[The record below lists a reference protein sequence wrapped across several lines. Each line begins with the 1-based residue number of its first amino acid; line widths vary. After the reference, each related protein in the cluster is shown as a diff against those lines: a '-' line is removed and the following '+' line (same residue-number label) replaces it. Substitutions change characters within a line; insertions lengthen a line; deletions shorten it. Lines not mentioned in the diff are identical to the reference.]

1 MYSNVEMPRLQ
12 ARTVEPIEY
21 SKDIVLSDPLL
32 SLVTVGLLSIGC
44 QYFAYKIRLPA
55 ILPLLIVGIV
65 IGPVFGVLNAD
76 DLFGD
81 LLFPVVSLSV
91 AIILFEGSLTLRFND
106 IAGHGNMVRNL
117 CSIGVLVTWL
127 VAATAAH
134 YSLDLT
140 WQLSFLFGALVTV
153 TGPTVIVPMLRTVRP
168 KTNLAN
174 ILRWEGIIIDP
185 IGALLAVLVFE
196 FIVASQ
202 ETAITHTLIAFGK
215 TIGIGSVLGLASG
228 YLLGIS
234 IRKELIPHY
243 LLNTAVLTIIL
254 GVFAASNYVAHES
267 GLLAVTITGMVLANM
282 KDVDVEDILEF
293 KETLSVL
300 LISGLFIL
308 LATRLNLQSV
318 IDVGWGSIIV
328 LAAIMFVA
336 RPLAVLAS
344 SVGTG
349 LKLNELA
356 LLSWIAPRG
365 IVAAAVSALFSLKL
379 EDIGYEGA
387 GIVVPIVFMVI
398 IATVVVQSLTSRT
411 VASLLGVRA
420 PAPTGYL
427 LFGSSKFNRLLAC
440 EMINQKLDVT
450 IADTNWDAISE
461 ARMAHIPVYFGNPMS
476 DHAARHLDIATFGT
490 VLIMSPYKQL
500 NPLIAYHFEYTLG
513 KDKVW
518 SLTNNEQSARP
529 SHQVSEQYAKKLT
542 LFDEGVTYGYLAS
555 AIARGATVKTT
566 RLTEEFTYKQYDQ
579 QYGLRATP
587 LIAINS
593 EGKSFTFVNGNSL
606 EPKANWRVIS
616 LIEPEHAL
624 AENEALG

>member
-1 MYSNVEMPRLQ
+1 M
-12 ARTVEPIEY
+12 
-21 SKDIVLSDPLL
+21 SDPLM
-32 SLVTVGLLSIGC
+32 SLVAVGLLSIGC
-44 QYFAYKIRLPA
+44 QYFAYKVRLPA
-55 ILPLLIVGIV
+55 ILPLLIVGILV
-65 IGPVFGVLNAD
+65 GPVWGVLDAD
-76 DLFGD
+76 ALFGN

-91 AIILFEGSLTLRFND
+91 AIILFEGSLTLKFRD

-117 CSIGVLVTWL
+117 CSIGVVVTWGI
-127 VAATAAH
+127 AAVAAH
-134 YSLDLT
+134 YSLNIS
-140 WQLSFLFGALVTV
+140 WQLAFLFGAIVTV

-174 ILRWEGIIIDP
+174 ILRWEGIVIDP

-202 ETAITHTLIAFGK
+202 GNAISHTFIMFGK
-215 TIGIGSVLGLASG
+215 TIGIGVVLGLGSG
-228 YLLGIS
+228 YLLGLS
-234 IRKELIPHY
+234 IRKDWIPHY

-282 KDVDVEDILEF
+282 KNVDVEDILEF

-318 IDVGWGSIIV
+318 IDVGWGAIII
-328 LAAIMFVA
+328 LIAIMFVA
-336 RPLAVLAS
+336 RPLAVIAS
-344 SVGTG
+344 SIGTG
-349 LKLNELA
+349 LKWNELA

-379 EDIGYEGA
+379 EEIGYEGA
-387 GIVVPIVFMVI
+387 GIIVPMVFLVI
-398 IATVVVQSLTSRT
+398 IATVVVQSLTSRS
-411 VASLLGVRA
+411 VASLLKVRA

-427 LFGSSKFNRLLAC
+427 IFGGSKFNRLLAC
-440 EMINQKLDVT
+440 EMLNQDIAVT
-450 IADTNWDAISE
+450 IADTNWDAIRE
-461 ARMAHIPVYFGNPMS
+461 ARMMDIPVYFGNPMS

-490 VLIMSPYKQL
+490 VLVMSPYKQL
-500 NPLIAYHFEYTLG
+500 NPLISYHFEYTQG

-518 SLTNNEQSARP
+518 SLTSNEQATRP

-555 AIARGATVKTT
+555 AVSKGASVKTT
-566 RLTEEFTYKQYDQ
+566 RLTDEFSFEDYNDKYND
-579 QYGLRATP
+579 RATP
-587 LIAINS
+587 LLAINK
-593 EGKSFTFVNGNSL
+593 EGKSYTFINGNSI
-606 EPKANWRVIS
+606 EPKSGWRIIS
-616 LIEPEHAL
+616 LVLPE
-624 AENEALG
+624 EDK

>member
-1 MYSNVEMPRLQ
+1 
-12 ARTVEPIEY
+12 
-21 SKDIVLSDPLL
+21 LSDPLYA
-32 SLVTVGLLSIGC
+32 LVAVGLLSIGC
-44 QYFAYKIRLPA
+44 QYLAYKVRLPA

-65 IGPVFGVLNAD
+65 VGPVFGVLDAD
-76 DLFGD
+76 ALFGD

-91 AIILFEGSLTLRFND
+91 AIILFEGSLTLKFRD

-117 CSIGVLVTWL
+117 CSIGVVVTW
-127 VAATAAH
+127 VIAAVAAH
-134 YSLDLT
+134 YSLGLS
-140 WQLSFLFGALVTV
+140 WQLSFLFGAIVTV

-174 ILRWEGIIIDP
+174 ILRWEGIVIDP

-202 ETAITHTLIAFGK
+202 GEAITHTLVAFGK
-215 TIGIGSVLGLASG
+215 TIGIGCVLGLGSG
-228 YLLGIS
+228 YILGLS
-234 IRKELIPHY
+234 IRKNWIPHY

-282 KDVDVEDILEF
+282 KNVDVEDIVEF

-308 LATRLNLQSV
+308 LATRLSLQS
-318 IDVGWGSIIV
+318 ILDVGWGSLIV
-328 LAAIMFVA
+328 LIAIMFIA
-336 RPLAVLAS
+336 RPLSVAVS
-344 SVGTG
+344 SIGTG
-349 LKLNELA
+349 LKLNEIA

-379 EDIGYEGA
+379 EEIGYEGA
-387 GIVVPIVFMVI
+387 SVIVPMVFLVI
-398 IATVVVQSLTSRT
+398 IATVVVQSLTST
-411 VASLLGVRA
+411 SVAKLLKVRA

-427 LFGSSKFNRLLAC
+427 IFGGSKFNRMLAT
-440 EMINQKLDVT
+440 EMLNQDITVT
-450 IADTNWDAISE
+450 VADTNWDAIRE
-461 ARMAHIPVYFGNPMS
+461 ARMADIPVYFGNPMS
-476 DHAARHLDIATFGT
+476 DHAARHLDIATFGS

-500 NPLIAYHFEYTLG
+500 NPLVAYHFEYTLG

-518 SLTNNEQSARP
+518 ALTNNEQSTRP

-555 AIARGATVKTT
+555 SVARNASVKTT
-566 RLTEEFTYKQYDQ
+566 RLSDEFSFSQYNEKYAD
-579 QYGLRATP
+579 RAIP
-587 LIAINS
+587 LIAIDAD
-593 EGKSFTFVNGNSL
+593 GKSYTFISGNSI
-606 EPKANWRVIS
+606 EPKAGWRILS
-616 LIEPEHAL
+616 LILPEDAPI
-624 AENEALG
+624 

>member
-1 MYSNVEMPRLQ
+1 V
-12 ARTVEPIEY
+12 
-21 SKDIVLSDPLL
+21 
-32 SLVTVGLLSIGC
+32 
-44 QYFAYKIRLPA
+44 RLPA
-55 ILPLLIVGIV
+55 ILPLLIVGILV
-65 IGPVFGVLNAD
+65 GPVWGVLDAD
-76 DLFGD
+76 ALFGN

-91 AIILFEGSLTLRFND
+91 AIILFEGSLTLKFRD

-117 CSIGVLVTWL
+117 CSIGVVVTWGI
-127 VAATAAH
+127 AAVAAH
-134 YSLDLT
+134 YSLNIS
-140 WQLSFLFGALVTV
+140 WQLAFLFGAIVTV

-174 ILRWEGIIIDP
+174 ILRWEGIVIDP

-202 ETAITHTLIAFGK
+202 GNAISHTFIMFGK
-215 TIGIGSVLGLASG
+215 TIGIGVVLGLGSG
-228 YLLGIS
+228 YLLGLS
-234 IRKELIPHY
+234 IRKDWIPHY

-282 KDVDVEDILEF
+282 KNVDVEDILEF

-318 IDVGWGSIIV
+318 IDVGWGAIII
-328 LAAIMFVA
+328 LIAIMFVA
-336 RPLAVLAS
+336 RPLAVIAS
-344 SVGTG
+344 SIGTG
-349 LKLNELA
+349 LKWNELA

-379 EDIGYEGA
+379 EEIGYEGA
-387 GIVVPIVFMVI
+387 GIIVPMVFLVI
-398 IATVVVQSLTSRT
+398 IATVVVQSLTSRS
-411 VASLLGVRA
+411 VASLLKVRA

-427 LFGSSKFNRLLAC
+427 IFGGSKFNRLLAC
-440 EMINQKLDVT
+440 EMLNQDIAVT
-450 IADTNWDAISE
+450 IADTNWDAIRE
-461 ARMAHIPVYFGNPMS
+461 ARMMDIPVYFGNPMS

-500 NPLIAYHFEYTLG
+500 NPLISYHFEYTQG

-518 SLTNNEQSARP
+518 SLTSNEQATRP

-555 AIARGATVKTT
+555 AVSKGASVKTT
-566 RLTEEFTYKQYDQ
+566 RLTDEFSFEDYNDKYND
-579 QYGLRATP
+579 RATP
-587 LIAINS
+587 LLAINK
-593 EGKSFTFVNGNSL
+593 EGKSYTFINGNSI
-606 EPKANWRVIS
+606 EPKSGWRIIS
-616 LIEPEHAL
+616 LVLPE
-624 AENEALG
+624 EDK

>member
-1 MYSNVEMPRLQ
+1 MY
-12 ARTVEPIEY
+12 
-21 SKDIVLSDPLL
+21 DPLM
-32 SLVTVGLLSIGC
+32 SLVAVGLLSIGC
-44 QYFAYKIRLPA
+44 QYLAYRVRLPA
-55 ILPLLIVGIV
+55 ILPLLIVGILV
-65 IGPVFGVLNAD
+65 GPVWGILDAD
-76 DLFGD
+76 ALFGN

-91 AIILFEGSLTLRFND
+91 AIILFEGSLTLKFRD

-117 CSIGVLVTWL
+117 CSIGVIVTWGI
-127 VAATAAH
+127 AAVAAH
-134 YSLDLT
+134 YSLNIS
-140 WQLSFLFGALVTV
+140 WQLAFLFGAIVTV

-174 ILRWEGIIIDP
+174 ILRWEGIVIDP

-202 ETAITHTLIAFGK
+202 GNAISHTFIMFGK
-215 TIGIGSVLGLASG
+215 TIGIGVVLGLGSG
-228 YLLGIS
+228 YLLGLS
-234 IRKELIPHY
+234 IRKDWIPHY

-282 KDVDVEDILEF
+282 KNVDVEDILEF

-318 IDVGWGSIIV
+318 IDVGWGAIIILV
-328 LAAIMFVA
+328 AIMFVA
-336 RPLAVLAS
+336 RPLSVIAS
-344 SVGTG
+344 SIGTG
-349 LKLNELA
+349 LKWNELA

-379 EDIGYEGA
+379 EEIGYEGA
-387 GIVVPIVFMVI
+387 GIIVPMVFLVI
-398 IATVVVQSLTSRT
+398 IATVVVQSLTSRS
-411 VASLLGVRA
+411 VASLLKVRA

-427 LFGSSKFNRLLAC
+427 IFGGSKFNRLLAC
-440 EMINQKLDVT
+440 EMLNQDIAVT
-450 IADTNWDAISE
+450 IADTNWDAIRE
-461 ARMAHIPVYFGNPMS
+461 ARMMDIPVYFGNPMS

-490 VLIMSPYKQL
+490 VLVMSPYKQL
-500 NPLIAYHFEYTLG
+500 NPLISYHFEYTQG

-518 SLTNNEQSARP
+518 SLTSNEQATRP

-555 AIARGATVKTT
+555 AVNRGASVKTT
-566 RLTEEFTYKQYDQ
+566 RLTDEFSFEDYNNKYKD
-579 QYGLRATP
+579 RATP
-587 LIAINS
+587 LLAINK
-593 EGKSFTFVNGNSL
+593 EGKSYTFINGNSI
-606 EPKANWRVIS
+606 EPKSGWRIIS
-616 LIEPEHAL
+616 LVLPE
-624 AENEALG
+624 EDK

>member
-1 MYSNVEMPRLQ
+1 M
-12 ARTVEPIEY
+12 
-21 SKDIVLSDPLL
+21 SDPLM
-32 SLVTVGLLSIGC
+32 SLVAVGLLSIGC
-44 QYFAYKIRLPA
+44 QYFAYKVRLPA
-55 ILPLLIVGIV
+55 ILPLLIVGILV
-65 IGPVFGVLNAD
+65 GPVSGVLDAD
-76 DLFGD
+76 ALFGD

-91 AIILFEGSLTLRFND
+91 AIILFEGSLTLKFRD

-117 CSIGVLVTWL
+117 CSIGVLVTWGI
-127 VAATAAH
+127 AAVAAH
-134 YSLDLT
+134 YSLNIS
-140 WQLSFLFGALVTV
+140 WQLAFLFGAIVTV

-174 ILRWEGIIIDP
+174 ILRWEGIVIDP

-202 ETAITHTLIAFGK
+202 GNAISHTLIMFGK
-215 TIGIGSVLGLASG
+215 TIGIGTVLGLSSG
-228 YLLGIS
+228 YLLGLS
-234 IRKELIPHY
+234 IRKDWIPHY

-282 KDVDVEDILEF
+282 KNVDVEDILEF

-318 IDVGWGSIIV
+318 IDVGWGALVILV
-328 LAAIMFVA
+328 AIMFVA
-336 RPLAVLAS
+336 RPLAVIAS
-344 SVGTG
+344 SIGTG
-349 LKLNELA
+349 LKWNELA

-379 EDIGYEGA
+379 EEIGYEGA
-387 GIVVPIVFMVI
+387 GIIVPMVFLVI
-398 IATVVVQSLTSRT
+398 IATVVVQSLTSRS
-411 VASLLGVRA
+411 VASLLKVRA

-427 LFGSSKFNRLLAC
+427 IFGGSKFNRLMAC
-440 EMINQKLDVT
+440 EMLNQDIAVT
-450 IADTNWDAISE
+450 IADTNWDAIRE
-461 ARMAHIPVYFGNPMS
+461 ARMMDIPVYFGNPMS

-490 VLIMSPYKQL
+490 VLVMSPYKQL
-500 NPLIAYHFEYTLG
+500 NPLISYHFEYTQG

-518 SLTNNEQSARP
+518 ALTSNEQATRP

-555 AIARGATVKTT
+555 AVNRGASVKTT
-566 RLTEEFTYKQYDQ
+566 RLTDEFSFEDYKTKYNE
-579 QYGLRATP
+579 RATP
-587 LIAINS
+587 LLAINK
-593 EGKSFTFVNGNSL
+593 EGKTYTFINGNSI
-606 EPKANWRVIS
+606 EPMSGWRIIS
-616 LIEPEHAL
+616 LVLPEE
-624 AENEALG
+624 AE

>member
-1 MYSNVEMPRLQ
+1 MV
-12 ARTVEPIEY
+12 
-21 SKDIVLSDPLL
+21 
-32 SLVTVGLLSIGC
+32 
-44 QYFAYKIRLPA
+44 
-55 ILPLLIVGIV
+55 
-65 IGPVFGVLNAD
+65 GPVFGVLNAD
-76 DLFGD
+76 ALFGD

-91 AIILFEGSLTLRFND
+91 AIILFEGSLTLKFND
-106 IAGHGNMVRNL
+106 IASHGNMVRNL
-117 CSIGVLVTWL
+117 CSVGVLVTWV

-134 YSLDLT
+134 YSLELS
-140 WQLSFLFGALVTV
+140 WQLSFLFGAIVTV

-168 KTNLAN
+168 QTNLAN
-174 ILRWEGIIIDP
+174 ILRWEGIVIDP

-202 ETAITHTLIAFGK
+202 ESAITHTLIAFGK
-215 TIGIGSVLGLASG
+215 TIGIGSFLGLAAG

-318 IDVGWGSIIV
+318 VDVGWGSVIV
-328 LAAIMFVA
+328 LAAIMFIA
-336 RPLAVLAS
+336 RPLSVLAS

-379 EDIGYEGA
+379 EEIGYEGA
-387 GIVVPIVFMVI
+387 GIIVPIVFMVI

-440 EMINQKLDVT
+440 EMLNQKLDVT
-450 IADTNWDAISE
+450 IADTNWDAIRE
-461 ARMAHIPVYFGNPMS
+461 ARMSDIPVYFGNPMS

-518 SLTNNEQSARP
+518 ALTNNEQSARP

-566 RLTEEFTYKQYDQ
+566 RLSDEFTYEQYTKQY
-579 QYGLRATP
+579 GVRATP
-587 LIAINS
+587 LIAISN
-593 EGKSFTFVNGNSL
+593 EGKSYTFINGNSI

-616 LIEPEHAL
+616 LIEPEL
-624 AENEALG
+624 SEENN

>member
-1 MYSNVEMPRLQ
+1 M
-12 ARTVEPIEY
+12 
-21 SKDIVLSDPLL
+21 SDPLM
-32 SLVTVGLLSIGC
+32 SLVAVGLLSIGC
-44 QYFAYKIRLPA
+44 QYFAYKVRLPA
-55 ILPLLIVGIV
+55 ILPLLIVGILV
-65 IGPVFGVLNAD
+65 GPVWGVLDAD
-76 DLFGD
+76 ALFGN

-91 AIILFEGSLTLRFND
+91 AIILFEGSLTLKFRD

-117 CSIGVLVTWL
+117 CSIGVVVTWGI
-127 VAATAAH
+127 AAVAAH
-134 YSLDLT
+134 YSLNIS
-140 WQLSFLFGALVTV
+140 WQLAFLFGAIVTV

-174 ILRWEGIIIDP
+174 ILRWEGIVIDP

-202 ETAITHTLIAFGK
+202 GNAISHTFIMFGK
-215 TIGIGSVLGLASG
+215 TIGIGVVLGLGSG
-228 YLLGIS
+228 YLLGLS
-234 IRKELIPHY
+234 IRKDWIPHY

-282 KDVDVEDILEF
+282 KNVDVEDILEF

-318 IDVGWGSIIV
+318 IDVGWGAIII
-328 LAAIMFVA
+328 LIAIMFVA
-336 RPLAVLAS
+336 RPLAVIAS
-344 SVGTG
+344 SIGTG
-349 LKLNELA
+349 LKWNELA

-379 EDIGYEGA
+379 EEIGYEGA
-387 GIVVPIVFMVI
+387 GIIVPMVFLVI
-398 IATVVVQSLTSRT
+398 IATVVVQSLTSRS
-411 VASLLGVRA
+411 VASLLKVRA

-427 LFGSSKFNRLLAC
+427 IFGGSKFNRLLAC
-440 EMINQKLDVT
+440 EMLNQDIAVT
-450 IADTNWDAISE
+450 IADTNWDAIRE
-461 ARMAHIPVYFGNPMS
+461 ARMMDIPVYFGNPMS

-500 NPLIAYHFEYTLG
+500 NPLISYHFEYTQG

-518 SLTNNEQSARP
+518 SLTSNEQATRP

-555 AIARGATVKTT
+555 AVSKGASVKTT
-566 RLTEEFTYKQYDQ
+566 RLTDEFSFEDYNDKYND
-579 QYGLRATP
+579 RATP
-587 LIAINS
+587 LLAINK
-593 EGKSFTFVNGNSL
+593 EGKSYTFINGNSI
-606 EPKANWRVIS
+606 EPKSGWRIIS
-616 LIEPEHAL
+616 LILPE
-624 AENEALG
+624 EDK

>member
-1 MYSNVEMPRLQ
+1 
-12 ARTVEPIEY
+12 
-21 SKDIVLSDPLL
+21 LSDPLL

-44 QYFAYKIRLPA
+44 QYLAYKIRLPA

-65 IGPVFGVLNAD
+65 VGPVFGVLNAD
-76 DLFGD
+76 ALFGD

-91 AIILFEGSLTLRFND
+91 AIILFEGSLTLKFND

-117 CSIGVLVTWL
+117 CSVGVLVTWV

-134 YSLDLT
+134 YSLELS
-140 WQLSFLFGALVTV
+140 WQLSFLFGAIVTV

-168 KTNLAN
+168 QTKLAN
-174 ILRWEGIIIDP
+174 ILRWEGIVIDP

-202 ETAITHTLIAFGK
+202 ESAITHTLIAFGK
-215 TIGIGSVLGLASG
+215 TIGIGSFLGLAAG

-318 IDVGWGSIIV
+318 VDVGWGSVIV
-328 LAAIMFVA
+328 LAAIMFIA
-336 RPLAVLAS
+336 RPLSVLAS

-379 EDIGYEGA
+379 EEIGYEGA
-387 GIVVPIVFMVI
+387 GIIVPIVFMVI

-440 EMINQKLDVT
+440 EMLNQKLDVT
-450 IADTNWDAISE
+450 IADTNWDAIRE
-461 ARMAHIPVYFGNPMS
+461 ARMSDIPVYFGNPMS

-518 SLTNNEQSARP
+518 ALTNNEQSARP

-566 RLTEEFTYKQYDQ
+566 RLSDEFTYEQYTKQY
-579 QYGLRATP
+579 GVRATP
-587 LIAINS
+587 LIAISN
-593 EGKSFTFVNGNSL
+593 EGKSYTFINGNSI

-616 LIEPEHAL
+616 LIEPERG
-624 AENEALG
+624 EEDNKEA

>member
-1 MYSNVEMPRLQ
+1 M
-12 ARTVEPIEY
+12 
-21 SKDIVLSDPLL
+21 SDPLM
-32 SLVTVGLLSIGC
+32 SLVAVGLLSIGC
-44 QYFAYKIRLPA
+44 QYLAYRVRLPA
-55 ILPLLIVGIV
+55 ILPLLIVGILV
-65 IGPVFGVLNAD
+65 GPVWGILDAD
-76 DLFGD
+76 ALFGN

-91 AIILFEGSLTLRFND
+91 AIILFEGSLTLKFRD

-117 CSIGVLVTWL
+117 CSIGVIVTWGI
-127 VAATAAH
+127 AAVAAH
-134 YSLDLT
+134 YSLNIS
-140 WQLSFLFGALVTV
+140 WQLAFLFGAIVTV

-174 ILRWEGIIIDP
+174 ILRWEGIVIDP

-202 ETAITHTLIAFGK
+202 GNAISHTFIMFGK
-215 TIGIGSVLGLASG
+215 TIGIGVVLGLGSG
-228 YLLGIS
+228 YLLGLS
-234 IRKELIPHY
+234 IRKDWIPHY

-282 KDVDVEDILEF
+282 KNVDVEDILEF

-318 IDVGWGSIIV
+318 IDVGWGAIIILV
-328 LAAIMFVA
+328 AIMFVA
-336 RPLAVLAS
+336 RPLSVIAS
-344 SVGTG
+344 SIGTG
-349 LKLNELA
+349 LKWNELA

-379 EDIGYEGA
+379 EEIGYEGA
-387 GIVVPIVFMVI
+387 GIIVPMVFLVI
-398 IATVVVQSLTSRT
+398 IATVVVQSLTSRS
-411 VASLLGVRA
+411 VASLLKVRA

-427 LFGSSKFNRLLAC
+427 IFGGSKFNRLLAC
-440 EMINQKLDVT
+440 EMLNQDIAVT
-450 IADTNWDAISE
+450 IADTNWDAIRE
-461 ARMAHIPVYFGNPMS
+461 ARMMDIPVYFGNPMS

-490 VLIMSPYKQL
+490 VLVMSPYKQL
-500 NPLIAYHFEYTLG
+500 NPLISYHFEYTQG

-518 SLTNNEQSARP
+518 SLTSNEQATRP

-555 AIARGATVKTT
+555 AVNRGASVKTT
-566 RLTEEFTYKQYDQ
+566 RLTDEFSFEDYNNKYKD
-579 QYGLRATP
+579 RATP
-587 LIAINS
+587 LLAINK
-593 EGKSFTFVNGNSL
+593 EGKSYTFINGNSI
-606 EPKANWRVIS
+606 EPKSGWRIIS
-616 LIEPEHAL
+616 LVLPE
-624 AENEALG
+624 EDDQK

>member
-1 MYSNVEMPRLQ
+1 M
-12 ARTVEPIEY
+12 
-21 SKDIVLSDPLL
+21 SDPLL

-44 QYFAYKIRLPA
+44 QYLAYKIRLPA

-65 IGPVFGVLNAD
+65 VGPVFGVLNAD
-76 DLFGD
+76 ALFGD

-91 AIILFEGSLTLRFND
+91 AIILFEGSLTLKFND

-117 CSIGVLVTWL
+117 CSVGVLVTWV

-134 YSLDLT
+134 YSLELS
-140 WQLSFLFGALVTV
+140 WQLSFLFGAIVTV

-168 KTNLAN
+168 QTKLAN
-174 ILRWEGIIIDP
+174 ILRWEGIVIDP

-202 ETAITHTLIAFGK
+202 ESAITHTLIAFGK
-215 TIGIGSVLGLASG
+215 TIGIGSFLGLAAG

-318 IDVGWGSIIV
+318 VDVGWGSVIV
-328 LAAIMFVA
+328 LAAIMFIA
-336 RPLAVLAS
+336 RPLSVLAS

-379 EDIGYEGA
+379 EEIGYEGA
-387 GIVVPIVFMVI
+387 GIIVPIVFMVI

-440 EMINQKLDVT
+440 EMLNQKLDVT
-450 IADTNWDAISE
+450 IADTNWDAIRE
-461 ARMAHIPVYFGNPMS
+461 ARMSDIPVYFGNPMS

-518 SLTNNEQSARP
+518 ALTNNEQSARP

-566 RLTEEFTYKQYDQ
+566 RLSDEFTYEQYTKQY
-579 QYGLRATP
+579 GVRATP
-587 LIAINS
+587 LIAISN
-593 EGKSFTFVNGNSL
+593 EGKSYTFINGNSI

-616 LIEPEHAL
+616 LIEPERG
-624 AENEALG
+624 EEDNKEA

>member
-1 MYSNVEMPRLQ
+1 M
-12 ARTVEPIEY
+12 
-21 SKDIVLSDPLL
+21 SDPLL
-32 SLVTVGLLSIGC
+32 SLVSVGLLSIGC
-44 QYFAYKIRLPA
+44 QYLAYRIRLPA
-55 ILPLLIVGIV
+55 ILPLLIAGILV
-65 IGPVFGVLNAD
+65 GPVFGVLDAD
-76 DLFGD
+76 ALFGD

-91 AIILFEGSLTLRFND
+91 AIILFEGSLTLKFKD

-117 CSIGVLVTWL
+117 CTVGVLITGAIS
-127 VAATAAH
+127 AAVAH

-140 WQLSFLFGALVTV
+140 WQLSFLFGAIVTV

-168 KTNLAN
+168 HTNLAN

-202 ETAITHTLIAFGK
+202 ENAISQTFIAFGK

-228 YLLGIS
+228 YFLGLCV
-234 IRKELIPHY
+234 RKDWIPHY

-267 GLLAVTITGMVLANM
+267 GLLAVTITGMVMANM
-282 KDVDVEDILEF
+282 KNVDVEDILEF

-308 LATRLNLQSV
+308 LATRLNLNSV
-318 IDVGWGSIIV
+318 AEVGWGSVIV
-328 LAAIMFVA
+328 LATIMFVA
-336 RPLAVLAS
+336 RPVSVLIS
-344 SVGTG
+344 SIGTG
-349 LKLNELA
+349 LKLNEIA

-379 EDIGYEGA
+379 EEIGYEGA
-387 GIVVPIVFMVI
+387 GIIVPIVFMVI
-398 IATVVVQSLTSRT
+398 IATVVVQSVTART
-411 VASLLGVRA
+411 VATLLKVRA

-427 LFGSSKFNRLLAC
+427 IFGGSKFNRMLAA
-440 EMINQKLDVT
+440 EMINQKLDVIVT
-450 IADTNWDAISE
+450 DTNWDAIRE
-461 ARMAHIPVYFGNPMS
+461 ARMMDIPVYFGNPMS
-476 DHAARHLDIATFGT
+476 EHAARHLDISTIGT

-500 NPLIAYHFEYTLG
+500 NPPIAYHFEHTLG

-518 SLTNNEQSARP
+518 ALTNNEQSTRP

-555 AIARGATVKTT
+555 AVARESTIKTT
-566 RLTEEFTYKQYDQ
+566 PLSEEFDYEQYIHK
-579 QYGLRATP
+579 YGDRATP
-587 LIAINS
+587 LIAIDADN
-593 EGKSFTFVNGNSL
+593 KSFTFVNGREL
-606 EPKANWRVIS
+606 EPKPGWRLIS
-616 LIEPEHAL
+616 LVEPERVSVS
-624 AENEALG
+624 EEASVEQG

>member
-1 MYSNVEMPRLQ
+1 M
-12 ARTVEPIEY
+12 
-21 SKDIVLSDPLL
+21 SDPLM
-32 SLVTVGLLSIGC
+32 SLVAVGLLSIGC
-44 QYFAYKIRLPA
+44 QYLAYRVRLPA
-55 ILPLLIVGIV
+55 ILPLLIVGILV
-65 IGPVFGVLNAD
+65 GPVWGILDAD
-76 DLFGD
+76 ALFGN

-91 AIILFEGSLTLRFND
+91 AIILFEGSLTLKFRD

-117 CSIGVLVTWL
+117 CSIGVIVTWGI
-127 VAATAAH
+127 AAVAAH
-134 YSLDLT
+134 YSLNIS
-140 WQLSFLFGALVTV
+140 WQLAFLFGAIVTV

-174 ILRWEGIIIDP
+174 ILRWEGIVIDP

-202 ETAITHTLIAFGK
+202 GNAISHTFIMFGK
-215 TIGIGSVLGLASG
+215 TIGIGVVLGLGSG
-228 YLLGIS
+228 YLLGLS
-234 IRKELIPHY
+234 IRKDWIPHY

-282 KDVDVEDILEF
+282 KNVDVEDILEF

-318 IDVGWGSIIV
+318 IDVGWGAIIILV
-328 LAAIMFVA
+328 AIMFVA
-336 RPLAVLAS
+336 RPLSVIAS
-344 SVGTG
+344 SIGTG
-349 LKLNELA
+349 LKWNELA

-379 EDIGYEGA
+379 EEIGYEGA
-387 GIVVPIVFMVI
+387 GIIVPMVFLVI
-398 IATVVVQSLTSRT
+398 IATVVVQSLTSRS
-411 VASLLGVRA
+411 VASLLKVRA

-427 LFGSSKFNRLLAC
+427 MFGGSKFNRLLAC
-440 EMINQKLDVT
+440 EMLNQDIAVT
-450 IADTNWDAISE
+450 IADTNWDAIRE
-461 ARMAHIPVYFGNPMS
+461 ARMMDIPVYFGNPMS

-490 VLIMSPYKQL
+490 VLVMSPYKQL
-500 NPLIAYHFEYTLG
+500 NPLISYHFEYTQG

-518 SLTNNEQSARP
+518 SLTSNEQATRP

-555 AIARGATVKTT
+555 AVNRGASVKTT
-566 RLTEEFTYKQYDQ
+566 RLTDEFSFEDYNNKYKD
-579 QYGLRATP
+579 RATP
-587 LIAINS
+587 LLAINK
-593 EGKSFTFVNGNSL
+593 EGKSYTFINGNSI
-606 EPKANWRVIS
+606 EPKSGWRIIS
-616 LIEPEHAL
+616 LVLPE
-624 AENEALG
+624 EDK